1 LEKYATFSAAATR
14 NHQVLMRFAMTTETM
29 PDRPAG
35 FAGHEINRP
44 LTAPDK
50 VGFLRDLFRIRRF
63 EQAALQYYQAGRMGG
78 FLHLYIGQE
87 SVAVGTLS
95 LRKED
100 DQVIAGYRTHAHALL
115 MGLSMNECMAEL
127 FGKATGCSKGKGGSM
142 HFFAPEK
149 NYWGGHGIVAGQTP
163 LGLGLGYALKYKGL
177 KGCCLC
183 YLGEVTEGLWKRF
196 GDKRVVDTPIS
207 EAAFVGLGI
216 GASMMGL
223 RPVIELMFWSFAFV
237 AYDQIVN
244 NAGCLRYMSGG
255 SVHVPIVIRG
265 PANAGTNV
273 GATHSHAPESGLA
286 NFPGVKVICP
296 ATAYDAKGLLKTAI
310 RDNDP
315 VFVMENTLLYGEEWD
330 VPEEEFLVP
339 LGVADVKR
347 EGKDVSLIA
356 HGRAV
361 ITSLKAA
368 EVLASEHGIH
378 AEVVD
383 LRSIRPLDEETILR
397 SVAKTHRA
405 VLVDENK
412 PFCGVSAQI
421 ASTIQEKVFDELD
434 APVLRVCSMDA
445 PAIYSPPLEKLQ
457 LPTPERVVQKVL
469 SIA

>member
-1 LEKYATFSAAATR
+1 MRRITYRKALNEALAEELE
-14 NHQVLMRFAMTTETM
+14 
-29 PDRPAG
+29 
-35 FAGHEINRP
+35 
-44 LTAPDK
+44 
-50 VGFLRDLFRIRRF
+50 RDENVFVIG
-63 EQAALQYYQAGRMGG
+63 EEVAQYNGA
-78 FLHLYIGQE
+78 
-87 SVAVGTLS
+87 
-95 LRKED
+95 
-100 DQVIAGYRTHAHALL
+100 
-115 MGLSMNECMAEL
+115 
-127 FGKATGCSKGKGGSM
+127 
-142 HFFAPEK
+142 
-149 NYWGGHGIVAGQTP
+149 
-163 LGLGLGYALKYKGL
+163 YK
-177 KGCCLC
+177 
-183 YLGEVTEGLWKRF
+183 VTEGLWKRF

-223 RPVIELMFWSFAFV
+223 RPVIELMFWSFAYV

-273 GATHSHAPESGLA
+273 GATHSHTPENALA

-339 LGVADVKR
+339 LGVADVKH

-361 ITSLKAA
+361 MTSLKAA
-368 EVLASEHGIH
+368 EVLAADHGIH

-434 APVLRVCSMDA
+434 APVLRVCSLDA